1 MGWAPEQQSNKREM
15 SEQNPVRTAIAEEA
29 ESTAASNVHGEVN
42 VWVCT
47 DVYVQVHV
55 CVCEGRE
62 QATMCQIRS
71 MTWIYEIWT
80 PVSTEIA
87 GIS

>member
-55 CVCEGRE
+55 CVWRKRASHHVPDQEHD
-62 QATMCQIRS
+62 MN
-71 MTWIYEIWT
+71 IWDLDT
-80 PVSTEIA
+80 CVYRDSWN
-87 GIS
+87 